1 MMLEDLI
8 ILNLEPDSPL
18 TTPTA
23 LTNLQWQTC
32 LRRIVFL
39 HHTELSFLPHPP
51 EPNAQIYRGREAYAF
66 LLEVIC
72 GLHSPLLGETAV
84 MGQFRDFRARAKF
97 GATAWGRF
105 LQRLTTDLLVDA
117 RAIRHEHL
125 QNLGSQSYGSLI
137 RRYLKASTT
146 VAVVGAGSLTK
157 EILPWLTDVR
167 LFYRNRRHAQKL
179 AAEHS
184 QIRMDQFAMVDAG
197 WENEPAA
204 LVVAAP
210 LNATEIRQW
219 LALQKVNFSVT
230 LDLRGN
236 AGEDPIHSSQPVINL
251 AELFA
256 SLREERERLTQRIT
270 SAREA
275 IAALACERSQH
286 SSYQTQVQE
295 LCA

>member
-1 MMLEDLI
+1 MLQDLV
-8 ILNLEPDSPL
+8 ILNLDPRCAL
-18 TTPTA
+18 ATPTA

-39 HHTELSFLPHPP
+39 HRTELSFLPYPP
-51 EPNAQIYRGREAYAF
+51 DPGAQVYRGRDAYQF

-84 MGQFRDFRARAKF
+84 MGQFRDFRANAKF
-97 GATAWGRF
+97 GATAWGHF

-137 RRYLKASTT
+137 RRYLKTSTT

-157 EILPWLTDVR
+157 EILPWLSDVR
-167 LFYRNRRHAQKL
+167 LFYRNWRHAQKF
-179 AAEHS
+179 AAEHA
-184 QIRMDQFAMVDAG
+184 QVRMEQFAMTDAG
-197 WENEPAA
+197 WEGDAA
-204 LVVAAP
+204 SLVIAAP
-210 LNATEIRQW
+210 LNGAEISQW

-230 LDLRGN
+230 LDLRSN
-236 AGEDPIHSSQPVINL
+236 ASEDPIHSAQPVINL

-256 SLREERERLTQRIT
+256 SLREERERLSQRIAG
-270 SAREA
+270 ARAA
-275 IAALACERSQH
+275 IESLTCERSQQAL
-286 SSYQTQVQE
+286 YQTAAGEE